1 VGRIFK
7 AMSKTKDMRQA
18 RQHLNEGQDYVLF
31 SVSRDKIFVDYKD
44 NASLNIIGDL
54 AVDNKDFANY
64 LEEVLRAIK
73 NQKDEDAKGSD

>member
-1 VGRIFK
+1 
-7 AMSKTKDMRQA
+7 MSKKKDIRQA

-54 AVDNKDFANY
+54 AVANKDFANY

-73 NQKDEDAKGSD
+73 NQKDEDEASTD